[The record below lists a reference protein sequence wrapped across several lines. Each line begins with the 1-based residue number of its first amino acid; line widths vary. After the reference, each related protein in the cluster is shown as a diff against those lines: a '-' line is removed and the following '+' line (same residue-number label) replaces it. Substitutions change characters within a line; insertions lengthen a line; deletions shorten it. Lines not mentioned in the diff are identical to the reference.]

1 MDGHDCELTQSLLFI
16 QFQYIYIYT
25 FSIYVYTPNRI
36 FILIYYW
43 KRKFSIMYMYTY
55 ILLYASIL
63 NINVQGRHVHYFL
76 CPLQCFHIDLE
87 SPSGHNQRKGGQ
99 GNWWGTV
106 FLGDTNH
113 PQNVGSNPM
122 DWLVVWNM
130 FFLPN
135 WLIFFRGVETTNQMD
150 SLDEYQDLKK
160 NSGEF
165 AQLC

>member
-1 MDGHDCELTQSLLFI
+1 
-16 QFQYIYIYT
+16 
-25 FSIYVYTPNRI
+25 
-36 FILIYYW
+36 
-43 KRKFSIMYMYTY
+43 MYMYTY

-63 NINVQGRHVHYFL
+63 NINVQGRHVHSFL

-130 FFLPN
+130 FFSSQLTN
-135 WLIFFRGVETTNQMD
+135 FFQRG
-150 SLDEYQDLKK
+150 
-160 NSGEF
+160 
-165 AQLC
+165 